1 MEAIRYLILWGDL
14 IMAVIMAWFLSE
26 NIKDTASVIGF
37 SIMIFLLVASA
48 GLIWWRWWRNV
59 LLHD

>member
-1 MEAIRYLILWGDL
+1 MEAIRCLVLWGDL

-26 NIKDTASVIGF
+26 NIKDTTSVIGF

-48 GLIWWRWWRNV
+48 GLIWWR
-59 LLHD
+59 

>member
-14 IMAVIMAWFLSE
+14 IMAVIMAWFLSK

-48 GLIWWRWWRNV
+48 GLIWWR
-59 LLHD
+59 